1 MFSASTSLRT
11 TQVANF
17 AAPARTS
24 NSKVSNPPSADT
36 SRKRAFFFSFFCFF
50 FLRARWRR
58 RRATVFPVLF
68 ARARNKN
75 DRFCRSRNGRIF
87 RFNPE
92 MGLKRERSRVNRCRC
107 VSVASRAGVLRP
119 TEGPK
124 RLWICPPSGLK
135 TSTFL
140 RPLAYPFI
148 IVSLLKYENR
158 LQSPRYAWLKT
169 KT

>member
-24 NSKVSNPPSADT
+24 NSKVSKPPRRHVAKA
-36 SRKRAFFFSFFCFF
+36 RVF
-50 FLRARWRR
+50 FLFLFFVLGARWRRR
-58 RRATVFPVLF
+58 RRATVFQVLF
-68 ARARNKN
+68 ARARKKN
-75 DRFCRSRNGRIF
+75 DRFCRSRDGRIF

-92 MGLKRERSRVNRCRC
+92 MGLKREHSRLNRCRC

-124 RLWICPPSGLK
+124 RLWICPPS
-135 TSTFL
+135 
-140 RPLAYPFI
+140 A
-148 IVSLLKYENR
+148 
-158 LQSPRYAWLKT
+158 
-169 KT
+169 